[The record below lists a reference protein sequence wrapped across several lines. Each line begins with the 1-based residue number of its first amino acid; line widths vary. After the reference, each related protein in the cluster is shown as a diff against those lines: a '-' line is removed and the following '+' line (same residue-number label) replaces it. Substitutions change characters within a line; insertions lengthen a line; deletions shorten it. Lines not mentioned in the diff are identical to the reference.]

1 MPLTRRGEAIFERL
15 PGGAPRESTG
25 AIGCVIVRHEE
36 LCIGCGRCATA
47 CPSGASSK
55 GLTFDPRQLFDAP
68 VESRRGAMGAAL
80 RRVARR
86 APEGPIEVPE
96 RVTTFR
102 SIVYDEEKCLGC
114 GTCARVCPTEA
125 AEAAPITIEEIR
137 EKLSVPVLAGPAPSD
152 GPPAP
157 GVSA

>member
-1 MPLTRRGEAIFERL
+1 MALTKRGEAIFSRL

-25 AIGCVIVRHEE
+25 AVGCVIVRHEE

-55 GLTFDPRQLFDAP
+55 GTSFDPLQLFEAP
-68 VESRRGAMGAAL
+68 PESRRGALGAAL

-86 APEGPIEVPE
+86 APSGPIEVPE
-96 RVTTFR
+96 LVTTFR
-102 SIVYDEEKCLGC
+102 NIVYDEEKCLGC

-125 AEAAPITIEEIR
+125 AEATPIAIEEIR
-137 EKLSVPVLAGPAPSD
+137 ERLHVPVETGPAPA
-152 GPPAP
+152 GEPPVA
-157 GVSA
+157 GASA